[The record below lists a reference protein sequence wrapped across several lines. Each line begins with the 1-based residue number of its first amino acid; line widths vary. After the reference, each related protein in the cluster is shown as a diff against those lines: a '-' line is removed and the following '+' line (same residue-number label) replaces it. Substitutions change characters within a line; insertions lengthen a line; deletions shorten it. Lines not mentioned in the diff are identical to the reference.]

1 MGNKFNHHKHIIYS
15 AILGNILI
23 GLAILAY
30 FKGFKYQWLLAA
42 ALILPVFW
50 YGLKSKEYCPIK
62 YSLLYSI
69 YTTFPLF
76 ITASLLF
83 LLSLLIN
90 PLGVMVIGKLLMF
103 AFAGWISVFITFIVL
118 NFCFVKV
125 HKLLSKTKVYKN
137 LSLTLF
143 GFTHKHPFAYILVC
157 FTIVASIG
165 ALTFVNIF
173 FKNNRFLNAG
183 ISELMKKD
191 SHDSKAIIY
200 DKNKLLIVYFDKYEV
215 FDLDKREKIKY
226 GTIDGLKHYNGHF
239 NLNPINDEY
248 VLIIGFEYDKQK
260 NDDLKLLNFGVL
272 NLKDFSYKPLGEFE
286 LEPCFPDYV
295 FTYDNRKHLIVT
307 NSAKAYIFD
316 GTKPISFPTE
326 KWSRNI
332 KTKDKL
338 LPYKNKYLL
347 IQTAGYL
354 HFDTG
359 LFEGYSPLIQEFNP
373 ENKTLKTLYKNK
385 IQDNYLYL
393 NTFLVD
399 NNKLLIIYKSQ
410 DEEYKLRFDTID
422 AEKGEKIAEEET
434 LIPDSEFDIR
444 YAVMQDRE
452 TIMFFGNESDFRH
465 GIYAYNPQKK
475 SFDKTLYKAN
485 FQPDYSDEC
494 FVLNNGDVVIYKNIF
509 SEGKITLFKNTKN
522 QKQHK

>member
-1 MGNKFNHHKHIIYS
+1 M
-15 AILGNILI
+15 
-23 GLAILAY
+23 
-30 FKGFKYQWLLAA
+30 
-42 ALILPVFW
+42 
-50 YGLKSKEYCPIK
+50 
-62 YSLLYSI
+62 
-69 YTTFPLF
+69 
-76 ITASLLF
+76 
-83 LLSLLIN
+83 
-90 PLGVMVIGKLLMF
+90 
-103 AFAGWISVFITFIVL
+103 
-118 NFCFVKV
+118 
-125 HKLLSKTKVYKN
+125 
-137 LSLTLF
+137 
-143 GFTHKHPFAYILVC
+143 
-157 FTIVASIG
+157 
-165 ALTFVNIF
+165 
-173 FKNNRFLNAG
+173 
-183 ISELMKKD
+183 
-191 SHDSKAIIY
+191 
-200 DKNKLLIVYFDKYEV
+200 
-215 FDLDKREKIKY
+215 
-226 GTIDGLKHYNGHF
+226 
-239 NLNPINDEY
+239 
-248 VLIIGFEYDKQK
+248 
-260 NDDLKLLNFGVL
+260 
-272 NLKDFSYKPLGEFE
+272 
-286 LEPCFPDYV
+286 
-295 FTYDNRKHLIVT
+295 
-307 NSAKAYIFD
+307 
-316 GTKPISFPTE
+316 
-326 KWSRNI
+326 
-332 KTKDKL
+332 

-444 YAVMQDRE
+444 YAVMQDSE